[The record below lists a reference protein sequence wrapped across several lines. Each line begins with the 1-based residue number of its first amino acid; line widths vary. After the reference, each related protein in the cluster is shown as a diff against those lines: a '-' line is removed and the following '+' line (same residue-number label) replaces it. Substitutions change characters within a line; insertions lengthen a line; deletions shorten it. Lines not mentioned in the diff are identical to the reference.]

1 MNSMNKH
8 RQFASELFGAYR
20 TGRAIEPLSDRD
32 PTLAEEDA
40 YLIQGHY
47 TEKLLGMGD
56 ARLIGYKVGLTSAAM
71 QKMLGVDTPDFGPV
85 LSNMTHDSGARIQL
99 EAPDCPMIAP
109 KVEGEI
115 VLVLGETLSGPGVT
129 AMAAARATAGAVASI
144 EIIDSRVKDWRI
156 RLVDTVS
163 DLGSARAAVLSPRLV
178 PVDFDLRLC
187 GMTISRNGELVHTA
201 AGAASLGNPF
211 NALAWLA
218 NKLARYDTE
227 LSAGQFVMTG
237 SLHPAF
243 EISPGDTIR
252 AVFDRLG
259 PVSVS
264 FH

>member
-1 MNSMNKH
+1 MNRH
-8 RQFASELFGAYR
+8 QQFAADLFRAYQ
-20 TGRAIEPLSDRD
+20 TGEAIEPLTDRD
-32 PTLAEEDA
+32 ASLQEEDA
-40 YLIQGHY
+40 YQIQKHY
-47 TEKLLGMGD
+47 TEKLLGIGD
-56 ARLIGYKVGLTSAAM
+56 AKLIGYKVGLTSKAM
-71 QKMLGVDTPDFGPV
+71 QTMLGVDTPDFGPV
-85 LSNMTHDSGARIQL
+85 LSNMAHDSGA
-99 EAPDCPMIAP
+99 EVEMAAADSPMIAP

-115 VLVLGETLSGPGVT
+115 VLVLKETLSGPGVT
-129 AMAAARATAGAVASI
+129 ALAAARATEGAVASI

-156 RLVDTVS
+156 KLPDTVS
-163 DLGSARAAVLSPRLV
+163 DLGSARAAVLSPRIV

-218 NKLARYDTE
+218 NKLATYDTE

-243 EISPGDTIR
+243 EVKSGDNVR

-264 FH
+264 FV